1 MKTRKFISAAI
12 CIAALASCQKEAG
25 IESGDMGFDLEPM
38 TLTTGSQTKTTI
50 SGSDILWTEND
61 AVKVFDNKGGANTFT
76 ASEISGA
83 NATFTGS
90 VTAGT
95 TEFFAVY
102 PAENEASVNG
112 NTVTVTIPE
121 DQTSMAGSFAEEH
134 NISIARGAKT
144 PGNADV
150 TGVMFKNVCSWLKF
164 TIPAYIGDA
173 KSVTVSSNS
182 VMAGKLTVD
191 YSAEE
196 PSYAAAE
203 DGATS
208 ISMTGTYEA
217 GSTFWFVLAPITLDG
232 ITVEVETA
240 KGTYSMSTSAQ
251 FEMTAGQYRNLG
263 MLELKKISATS
274 ASAEHTYENGVL
286 TGTKVTVNLDIP
298 EETLPYVTD
307 LKLTVS
313 KADGTVV
320 RILSKD
326 SASATETLATDAAW
340 PYLPTGDYIVSGTYT
355 LSGITEKELKTI
367 SFNISEKPVFDV
379 QVNDAYTSYTKYSAG
394 NSSAANSLNGSTIY
408 NVGAKVT
415 VADAILNNANYP
427 SLVLTDN
434 GSSVSAGDLS
444 GKSWGSHTIKA
455 SYTLDGV
462 SNSSEISCEVT
473 GLPYDYN
480 FVNGSLDQYKNDGW
494 TLNGQLRVGNET
506 LAGRDNTLVL
516 HHRRYSKVIWVLFN
530 EHEKGFVVSPKFHTP
545 KSIDIQPSIIVS
557 SYNAGGDLE
566 RTGYI
571 GAVSQTS
578 ETNTSLISF
587 TTTGGNSP
595 GGTKYG
601 SGVWHNSFQISATSP
616 YISIDCN
623 DRSDGLLG
631 AYYFL
636 HEAHFRYA
644 E

>member
-50 SGSDILWTEND
+50 SGSDIFWTEND

-76 ASEISGA
+76 ASEISGS

-203 DGATS
+203 NGATS

-217 GSTFWFVLAPITLDG
+217 GSTFWLVLAPVTLDG

-263 MLELKKISATS
+263 TLELKKISATS

-298 EETLPYVTD
+298 EETLPYVTN

-444 GKSWGSHTIKA
+444 GRTWGSHTIKA
-455 SYTLDGV
+455 SYTLDGI
-462 SNSSEISCEVT
+462 SNASEISCEVT

-494 TLNGQLRVGNET
+494 TLNGQLRVSNET
-506 LAGRDNTLVL
+506 LAGHDKTLVL
-516 HHRRYSKVIWVLFN
+516 SHYRKVIGTEN
-530 EHEKGFVVSPKFHTP
+530 QKGFITSRRFYLPANISVQA
-545 KSIDIQPSIIVS
+545 SIHRHA
-557 SYNAGGDLE
+557 YA
-566 RTGYI
+566 Y
-571 GAVSQTS
+571 
-578 ETNTSLISF
+578 SLF
-587 TTTGGNSP
+587 
-595 GGTKYG
+595 GTKTKERVGYVG
-601 SGVWHNSFQISATSP
+601 PVSDQTTSSTTVSYKTECNADTGNTISGQNEWLTAFTLTSSSP
-616 YISIDCN
+616 YISIDCDTASGDN
-623 DRSDGLLG
+623 GL
-631 AYYFL
+631 YYFL

>member
-61 AVKVFDNKGGANTFT
+61 AVKVFDDKGGANTFT
-76 ASEISGA
+76 ASEIAGA

-95 TEFFAVY
+95 TGFIAVY
-102 PAENEASVNG
+102 PAENEASVSG

-150 TGVMFKNVCSWLKF
+150 TGVTFKNVCSWLKF

-203 DGATS
+203 DGARS

-217 GSTFWFVLAPITLDG
+217 GSTFWFVLAPVTLDG
-232 ITVEVETA
+232 ITVKVETA
-240 KGTYSMSTSAQ
+240 KGTYSMSASAQ

-263 MLELKKISATS
+263 TLELKKVSATS
-274 ASAEHTYENGVL
+274 ASAEHTYEDGVL
-286 TGTKVTVNLDIP
+286 TGTQVTVNLDIP
-298 EETLPYVTD
+298 EETLPYVTN

-320 RILSKD
+320 RTLSKD
-326 SASATETLATDAAW
+326 SASATEILATDTAW
-340 PYLPTGDYIVSGTYT
+340 PYLPTGDYTVSGTYT

-367 SFNISEKPVFDV
+367 SFNISEKPVFEV
-379 QVNDAYTSYTKYSAG
+379 QVNDAYTSYSKYSAG
-394 NSSAANSLNGSTIY
+394 SSSAANSLNGSTIY

-444 GKSWGSHTIKA
+444 GRSWGSHTIMA
-455 SYTLDGV
+455 SYTLDDV
-462 SNSSEISCEVT
+462 TSSSESTVHVT
-473 GLPYDYN
+473 GLPY
-480 FVNGSLDQYKNDGW
+480 
-494 TLNGQLRVGNET
+494 TLNPAANDSVNSWSENGNV
-506 LAGRDNTLVL
+506 N
-516 HHRRYSKVIWVLFN
+516 W
-530 EHEKGFVVSPKFHTP
+530 
-545 KSIDIQPSIIVS
+545 
-557 SYNAGGDLE
+557 
-566 RTGYI
+566 
-571 GAVSQTS
+571 
-578 ETNTSLISF
+578 NTSGGVRIGYNLNNWIAATSTDITKSF
-587 TTTGGNSP
+587 NLPSDIKIIINSTGTACGSGSDLGWFGDSRINTTFTLSVSDSDVYQYTTTNGDNSQNYTTGDKTATMKSSAP
-595 GGTKYG
+595 IIKCHNSYSTATGCTTIKTLIVKYG
-601 SGVWHNSFQISATSP
+601 N
-616 YISIDCN
+616 N
-623 DRSDGLLG
+623 
-631 AYYFL
+631 
-636 HEAHFRYA
+636 
-644 E
+644 

>member
-134 NISIARGAKT
+134 NISIARGAKI

-150 TGVMFKNVCSWLKF
+150 TGVLFKNVCSWLKF

-203 DGATS
+203 NGATS

-217 GSTFWFVLAPITLDG
+217 GSTFWFVLAPVTLDG

-263 MLELKKISATS
+263 TLELKKISATS

-444 GKSWGSHTIKA
+444 GRSWGSHTIKA
-455 SYTLDGV
+455 SYTLDDV
-462 SNSSEISCEVT
+462 TSSSESTVHVT
-473 GLPYDYN
+473 GLPYNATPPTNTGEHPWSQNENGVLRHNISWNSDGVKLEGFSQKQIITSPAFN
-480 FVNGSLDQYKNDGW
+480 IPSDVNVSMTIPVKFYSVCVMWIHAQAELKCRIG
-494 TLNGQLRVGNET
+494 ET
-506 LAGRDNTLVL
+506 LVD
-516 HHRRYSKVIWVLFN
+516 
-530 EHEKGFVVSPKFHTP
+530 
-545 KSIDIQPSIIVS
+545 Q
-557 SYNAGGDLE
+557 
-566 RTGYI
+566 RTGAKSDSGFSKNKSENYT
-571 GAVSQTS
+571 SQT
-578 ETNTSLISF
+578 N
-587 TTTGGNSP
+587 
-595 GGTKYG
+595 GTLTPSHNYVEIENAYEELTAYIYVYSVDIKY
-601 SGVWHNSFQISATSP
+601 N
-616 YISIDCN
+616 
-623 DRSDGLLG
+623 
-631 AYYFL
+631 
-636 HEAHFRYA
+636 
-644 E
+644 

>member
-50 SGSDILWTEND
+50 SGSDIFWTEND

-150 TGVMFKNVCSWLKF
+150 TGVLFKNVCSWLKF

-217 GSTFWFVLAPITLDG
+217 GSTFWFVLAPVALDG

-263 MLELKKISATS
+263 TLELKKISATS

-444 GKSWGSHTIKA
+444 GRSWGSHTIRA

-462 SNSSEISCEVT
+462 SVEGSAVVDVT
-473 GLPYDYN
+473 GLPYSFN
-480 FVNGSLDQYKNDGW
+480 FHNNKSNAESSPWNLNNVTWETTNKCSIFSNGKN
-494 TLNGQLRVGNET
+494 GN
-506 LAGRDNTLVL
+506 
-516 HHRRYSKVIWVLFN
+516 II
-530 EHEKGFVVSPKFHTP
+530 SPSFHTP
-545 KSIDIQPSIIVS
+545 DGINIAYSIEAQYYVALTSPSKFSADMRVGTTDS
-557 SYNAGGDLE
+557 DTAVATTYNTHNVVA
-566 RTGYI
+566 
-571 GAVSQTS
+571 
-578 ETNTSLISF
+578 NN
-587 TTTGGNSP
+587 TTGKSFSPYSNNNLTLGSGDNRLSIHHNSP
-595 GGTKYG
+595 SQPKGFL
-601 SGVWHNSFQISATSP
+601 NISAAWWYVNIGNVS
-616 YISIDCN
+616 IS
-623 DRSDGLLG
+623 
-631 AYYFL
+631 YK
-636 HEAHFRYA
+636 
-644 E
+644 

>member
-90 VTAGT
+90 VTTGT

-173 KSVTVSSNS
+173 KSVTVTSNS

-203 DGATS
+203 NGATS

-217 GSTFWFVLAPITLDG
+217 GSTFWFVLAPVTLDG

-263 MLELKKISATS
+263 TLELKKASMASAT
-274 ASAEHTYENGVL
+274 AHHTYSNGTL
-286 TGTKVTVNLDIP
+286 TGTDIVVNLNITEITAAYVSELNLEVKNSTGIAVRAMKQNSASSSVTVSAN
-298 EETLPYVTD
+298 
-307 LKLTVS
+307 
-313 KADGTVV
+313 
-320 RILSKD
+320 D
-326 SASATETLATDAAW
+326 SW
-340 PYLPTGDYIVSGTYT
+340 PYLPKGQYYVSGSYKLSGGQVYT
-355 LSGITEKELKTI
+355 LEEI
-367 SFNISEKPVFDV
+367 SFEVTESPKFTVAPG
-379 QVNDAYTSYTKYSAG
+379 AYSSYTKYLKNDSTT
-394 NSSAANSLNGSTIY
+394 ANSCQAETIY
-408 NVGAKVT
+408 DLNVA
-415 VADAILNNANYP
+415 AISISDNILNNANY
-427 SLVLTDN
+427 STIK
-434 GSSVSAGDLS
+434 GSVSSRIDGNPVTSWAVS
-444 GKSWGSHTIKA
+444 ENSWGEHTVQ
-455 SYTLDGV
+455 SSFTFDGV
-462 SNSSEISCEVT
+462 TNSGETICYIT
-473 GLPYDYN
+473 GLPYNLNISSNDGNWDENGYVNWNTDGGVRLGYN
-480 FVNGSLDQYKNDGW
+480 QWGGAAYIALKLAIPEDTNICINSTGSVNGTGSWIKVSNTISISVSGTDIFTNEVKGNNPTSYTCNNNGTMTSEDP
-494 TLNGQLRVGNET
+494 TLKINSSYNLEK
-506 LAGRDNTLVL
+506 A
-516 HHRRYSKVIWVLFN
+516 HVIVN
-530 EHEKGFVVSPKFHTP
+530 
-545 KSIDIQPSIIVS
+545 SIIV
-557 SYNAGGDLE
+557 
-566 RTGYI
+566 T
-571 GAVSQTS
+571 
-578 ETNTSLISF
+578 
-587 TTTGGNSP
+587 
-595 GGTKYG
+595 YG
-601 SGVWHNSFQISATSP
+601 K
-616 YISIDCN
+616 
-623 DRSDGLLG
+623 R
-631 AYYFL
+631 
-636 HEAHFRYA
+636 
-644 E
+644 